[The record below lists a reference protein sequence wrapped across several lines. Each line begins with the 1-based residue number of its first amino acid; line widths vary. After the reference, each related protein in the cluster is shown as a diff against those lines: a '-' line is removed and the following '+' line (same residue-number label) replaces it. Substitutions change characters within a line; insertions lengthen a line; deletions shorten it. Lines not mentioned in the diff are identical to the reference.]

1 MPLVFQLTTMLINV
15 KSAMGLNSMRPSCVN
30 APPFWVVRLV
40 RLFVN
45 WYSQSTPELVPG
57 SVCARN
63 ITETIRVLSQNELR
77 NIRLP
82 CFAFMSG
89 GRIVLFAVLFHL
101 LPESFVTLF
110 LLLSNLLLLFEDGC
124 RLLSGSSGHLC
135 LVPLVGDRSSD
146 GCENSKNRE
155 KYFCVDCLE
164 H

>member
-1 MPLVFQLTTMLINV
+1 
-15 KSAMGLNSMRPSCVN
+15 
-30 APPFWVVRLV
+30 
-40 RLFVN
+40 
-45 WYSQSTPELVPG
+45 
-57 SVCARN
+57 
-63 ITETIRVLSQNELR
+63 
-77 NIRLP
+77 
-82 CFAFMSG
+82 MSG

-155 KYFCVDCLE
+155 KYFVLIALSISSPFKEDRSSKCFPHLKR
-164 H
+164 